1 MAMYKRLL
9 LAGTFASALL
19 LGACGEEEKKEDAK
33 TEDAAEETTEE
44 ETTEE
49 ETTEEETEEA

>member
-19 LGACGEEEKKEDAK
+19 LGACGDDEKKADDAK
-33 TEDAAEETTEE
+33 TEDAA
-44 ETTEE
+44 TTEE
-49 ETTEEETEEA
+49 ETTEEETEEE